1 MLGTAWRM
9 HAFAL
14 IFLALCL
21 LAGCSQA
28 QAQKVSP
35 STPAPVE
42 KTNSLLHYKNF
53 QGGYEFSVAPETFVR
68 ITAGKTL
75 IEYPAA
81 QARLNIV
88 GARSMTSAYQPTEIM
103 AMVLA
108 SLFDNNTPLE
118 VSNLQEMTVAGHP
131 AIQQD
136 FNGGSVEAAISGK
149 VVVFKPS
156 PTGFLLV
163 LGSAPLVGEK
173 PTFESNAQGLYEAF
187 LKEVIVLPEAQL
199 KDAEVCPVAPES
211 SYGTN
216 PDTPIMLG
224 GGAILGPARE
234 LAYLDNLLDQDGQFS
249 TYRRIGALN
258 ISGKALDQVQLYLAG
273 KQLTLYFDLENYEL
287 LFAPVGVQCMGKF
300 PLVEP

>member
-1 MLGTAWRM
+1 MLGVSQRICT
-9 HAFAL
+9 FAL
-14 IFLALCL
+14 GFLALCL
-21 LAGCSQA
+21 LAGCSQP
-28 QAQKVSP
+28 QAQKISP
-35 STPAPVE
+35 RAPAPVE

-75 IEYPAA
+75 IEYPSP

-118 VSNLQEMTVAGHP
+118 VSNQQELTVAGHP

-136 FNGGSVEAAISGK
+136 FNGGSGETAVSGK

-163 LGSAPLVGEK
+163 LGSAPLVGDK
-173 PTFESNAQGLYEAF
+173 PTFASNAQAFYETF

-199 KDAEVCPVAPES
+199 KDAEVCPVAPKS
-211 SYGTN
+211 NYGTN
-216 PDTPIMLG
+216 PDTPVMLG
-224 GGAILGPARE
+224 GGAVIGPARE

-249 TYRRIGALN
+249 TYRRIGTLN
-258 ISGKALDQVQLYLAG
+258 SSGKTLDQVQLYLAG
-273 KQLTLYFDLENYEL
+273 KQLTLYFDLENYER